1 MRTQKQGKPEK
12 MLQGCPSWQSI
23 HSGGE
28 RVSCLLSGDTSVVST
43 LGHIF
48 VWFSIRVTAFLDC
61 LCKGGGGRATLK
73 VTLGRMLET

>member
-23 HSGGE
+23 HSVGE
-28 RVSCLLSGDTSVVST
+28 RVSCLLPGDTSVLSAVST
-43 LGHIF
+43 LGDIF

-61 LCKGGGGRATLK
+61 LCKGGGW
-73 VTLGRMLET
+73 